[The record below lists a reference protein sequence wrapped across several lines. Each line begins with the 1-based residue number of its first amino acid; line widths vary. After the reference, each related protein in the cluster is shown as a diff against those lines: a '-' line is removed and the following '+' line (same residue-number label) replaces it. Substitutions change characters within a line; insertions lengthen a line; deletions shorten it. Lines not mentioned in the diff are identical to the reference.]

1 VIIQSIIVKDNYILQ
16 ITDENN
22 QSGFFDVALYLN
34 SEVFAPLK
42 ESDNFKKINNGKYYI
57 EWACG
62 ADLSADTLEVN
73 WTKITP

>member
-1 VIIQSIIVKDNYILQ
+1 MIIQSIIVKDNYILQ

-22 QSGFFDVALYLN
+22 QSGFFDVAPYLN

-42 ESDNFKKINNGKYYI
+42 ESDNFQQINNGKYYI

-62 ADLSADTLEVN
+62 ADLSADTLEAK